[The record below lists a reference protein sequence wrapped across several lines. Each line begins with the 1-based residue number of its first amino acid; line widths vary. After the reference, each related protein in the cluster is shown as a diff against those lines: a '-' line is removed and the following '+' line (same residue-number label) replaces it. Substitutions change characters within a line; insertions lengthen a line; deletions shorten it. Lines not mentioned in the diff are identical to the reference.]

1 MSQSV
6 AVEPVPIVI
15 DANGVMRVA
24 GTRVPLDT
32 VVAAYEKGETPEQIA
47 QDYSALE
54 TADIYAV
61 IAYYLRHRQEVETYL
76 ERRREQAVLVREE
89 FKKRFPSDGLKERL
103 SSRLR

>member
-6 AVEPVPIVI
+6 AAEPVPVVT
-15 DANGVMRVA
+15 DADGVMRVA

-54 TADIYAV
+54 TAYYSRPTALQQASYGGHIMEAV
-61 IAYYLRHRQEVETYL
+61 DARWNESDRCW
-76 ERRREQAVLVREE
+76 RRPFGAI
-89 FKKRFPSDGLKERL
+89 FMSN
-103 SSRLR
+103 

>member
-1 MSQSV
+1 MSQSL
-6 AVEPVPIVI
+6 AAEPVPVLT
-15 DANGVMRVA
+15 DAHGVMRVV

-61 IAYYLRHRQEVETYL
+61 IAYYLRHRQEVEAYL
-76 ERRREQAVLVREE
+76 EQRREKTRSVRDEL
-89 FKKRFPSDGLKERL
+89 KKRFPSDGLKERL
-103 SSRLR
+103 LSRLR